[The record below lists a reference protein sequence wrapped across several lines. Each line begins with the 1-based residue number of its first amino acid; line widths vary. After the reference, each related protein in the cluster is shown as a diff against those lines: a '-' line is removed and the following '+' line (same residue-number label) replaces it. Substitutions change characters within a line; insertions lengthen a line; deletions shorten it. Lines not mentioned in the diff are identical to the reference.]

1 MKVHCLGIRS
11 SSVRDAAW
19 YLVQKDDG
27 SLHVQYES
35 EDPQDGE
42 KTGWE
47 KPLNEFLMTEISSL
61 RNTVQELIDRMFEQ
75 RDRGRASTSPTSL
88 K

>member
-11 SSVRDAAW
+11 SSVREAAW

-27 SLHVQYES
+27 SLHVEYES

-42 KTGWE
+42 KTGWK
-47 KPLNEFLMTEISSL
+47 KPLNEFLTTDTSSL
-61 RNTVQELIDRMFEQ
+61 RATVQELVDRMFEK
-75 RDRGRASTSPTSL
+75 RGDAQA
-88 K
+88 